1 MPYCLRCGNKV
12 EETMAFC
19 PTCGIA
25 LKDVAANSAAQYGVT
40 EKQEKT
46 QKGEFAFVGYLMSGL
61 ILITLGSFFIL
72 DLTSNGA
79 GGGQD
84 LVYMLVV
91 IGVIITVGSVYVAT
105 INAKIYPTTNFSP

>member
-25 LKDVAANSAAQYGVT
+25 LKDMAANSAAQYGVT